1 MAFRNHK
8 FSPVVPPPAPVVDEV
23 SSSTFV
29 GEVETPT
36 VTLVPNSELAAN
48 LPAPSSYC
56 LSDLL
61 ASGVPLTPVNSQV
74 ISTPDSAAS
83 AVVDSVLGDSDIS
96 RDTSSS
102 DKPNGDKPNCDVT
115 AEPNV

>member
-23 SSSTFV
+23 ISSTFV
-29 GEVETPT
+29 GEVETP
-36 VTLVPNSELAAN
+36 VVSLVPNRELAAN

-61 ASGVPLTPVNSQV
+61 AAGVPLTPVNSKV
-74 ISTPDSAAS
+74 ITTPDSAAA
-83 AVVDSVLGDSDIS
+83 AVVDSVLGDSDVS
-96 RDTSSS
+96 RDTNSS
-102 DKPNGDKPNCDVT
+102 DIPSVDSPT
-115 AEPNV
+115 EPNE

>member
-29 GEVETPT
+29 GDVETP
-36 VTLVPNSELAAN
+36 VVSLVPNSELCAS

-61 ASGVPLTPVNSQV
+61 SAGVPLTPVNSKV
-74 ISTPDSAAS
+74 ITTPDSTAA
-83 AVVDSVLGDSDIS
+83 ALVDSVLGDSDVS
-96 RDTSSS
+96 RVTNSSHTSNDDT
-102 DKPNGDKPNCDVT
+102 PT
-115 AEPNV
+115 EPIE

>member
-29 GEVETPT
+29 GEVETP
-36 VTLVPNSELAAN
+36 VVSLVPNSELCAS

-61 ASGVPLTPVNSQV
+61 AAGVPLTPVNSKV
-74 ISTPDSAAS
+74 ITTPDSAAA
-83 AVVDSVLGDSDIS
+83 AVVDSVLGDSDVS
-96 RDTSSS
+96 RGTNSSDTSNA
-102 DKPNGDKPNCDVT
+102 DTPT
-115 AEPNV
+115 EPNE

>member
-23 SSSTFV
+23 SSTTFV
-29 GEVETPT
+29 GEVETP
-36 VTLVPNSELAAN
+36 VVSQVPNSELAAN

-61 ASGVPLTPVNSQV
+61 AAGVPLTPVNSKV
-74 ISTPDSAAS
+74 IVTTDSVAAS
-83 AVVDSVLGDSDIS
+83 VVDSVLGDSDVS
-96 RDTSSS
+96 SETSSS
-102 DKPNGDKPNCDVT
+102 DNPNGDNPNGDNL
-115 AEPNV
+115 NV

>member
-29 GEVETPT
+29 GEVETP
-36 VTLVPNSELAAN
+36 VVSLVPNSELAAN

-61 ASGVPLTPVNSQV
+61 AAGVPLTPVNSKV
-74 ISTPDSAAS
+74 ITTPDSAAA
-83 AVVDSVLGDSDIS
+83 AVVDSVIGDSDVS
-96 RDTSSS
+96 RDPSSS
-102 DKPNGDKPNCDVT
+102 NLLNGDKPNGVVPDVT
-115 AEPNV
+115 NV

>member
-23 SSSTFV
+23 STSTFV
-29 GEVETPT
+29 GDVETP
-36 VTLVPNSELAAN
+36 VVSLVPNSELCAS

-61 ASGVPLTPVNSQV
+61 AAGVPLTPVNSKV
-74 ISTPDSAAS
+74 IISPDSAAA
-83 AVVDSVLGDSDIS
+83 AVVDSVLGDSDVAGG
-96 RDTSSS
+96 TKSS
-102 DKPNGDKPNCDVT
+102 DTTTDDTPT
-115 AEPNV
+115 EPNE

>member
-8 FSPVVPPPAPVVDEV
+8 FSPVVPPPVPVVDEV

-29 GEVETPT
+29 GEVETP
-36 VTLVPNSELAAN
+36 VVSFVSNSELCAS

-61 ASGVPLTPVNSQV
+61 SAGVPLSPVNSKV
-74 ISTPDSAAS
+74 ITTPESAAS
-83 AVVDSVLGDSDIS
+83 AVVDSVLGDSDVS
-96 RDTSSS
+96 RVTNSSDTS
-102 DKPNGDKPNCDVT
+102 NVVT
-115 AEPNV
+115 PTEPNE